1 MSTRALRLCATFTW
15 TVVVSIAC
23 ITASESSSAGGPA
36 PAAPQ
41 AREGRLVDETR
52 KNIQVLKG
60 LPETQL
66 FPLMNFVSVS
76 LGVRCEYC
84 HVEGGGPDKWKW
96 ELDDKET
103 KRTARRMMQMVIALN
118 AEHAAD
124 FRGGDVTC
132 YTCHRG
138 ERAVARL
145 PKLPV
150 AASAHEPE
158 PAAPAKAPEVLP
170 TAAQLFDRY
179 VEAVGGRAAV
189 ANVRTIVLKG
199 AREGSQGRV
208 WPMEIAIKEPGKYR
222 LTITIP
228 QQGVIEQAVG
238 GSRGWLKTPREQR
251 EASSSELEAM
261 RASAALY
268 DPLKIAA
275 PAAGATV
282 VGREAV
288 GGRDAY
294 VVESKRAAGAP
305 DRLYF
310 DVETGLLVRTTL
322 ITRVAFLPIPE
333 QTDFEDYREV
343 GGVKLPYTIRT
354 SNVDTFY
361 NATRRF
367 AEIVVNVAVEDSRFD
382 MPAAPTK

>member
-1 MSTRALRLCATFTW
+1 MSTITLRLCTAFVW
-15 TVVVSIAC
+15 TVFVSIAC
-23 ITASESSSAGGPA
+23 VAASSAGGPA

-41 AREGRLVDETR
+41 AKLVDETR

-60 LPETQL
+60 LPEAQL
-66 FPLMNFVSVS
+66 FPLMNFVSDS

-96 ELDDKET
+96 ESDEKPT
-103 KRTARRMMQMVIALN
+103 KQTARRMMQMVVALN

-145 PKLPV
+145 PKLPL
-150 AASAHEPE
+150 AASAHEPATA
-158 PAAPAKAPEVLP
+158 PPAKAPEALP
-170 TAAQLFDRY
+170 TAAEVFDRY
-179 VEAVGGRAAV
+179 VAAVGGRDAV

-199 AREGSQGRV
+199 TREASQGRV
-208 WPMEIAIKEPGKYR
+208 WPVEIAVKEPGRYM
-222 LTITIP
+222 LTVTIP
-228 QQGVIEQAVG
+228 QQGVIQQAVVG
-238 GSRGWLKTPREQR
+238 PRGWIKTPREQH
-251 EASSSELEAM
+251 EANASELEAM
-261 RASAALY
+261 GASAALY
-268 DPLKIAA
+268 DPLKVAA
-275 PAAGATV
+275 PAAGAAV

-294 VVESKRAAGAP
+294 VVESKRAAGAVA
-305 DRLYF
+305 RFYF
-310 DVETGLLVRTTL
+310 DVETGLLVRMLVVTKA
-322 ITRVAFLPIPE
+322 AFVPIPE

-354 SNVDTFY
+354 SNVDTY
-361 NATRRF
+361 SDATRRF
-367 AEIVVNVAVEDSRFD
+367 SEIQVNVPVDDSRFD
-382 MPAAPTK
+382 MPAAPAK